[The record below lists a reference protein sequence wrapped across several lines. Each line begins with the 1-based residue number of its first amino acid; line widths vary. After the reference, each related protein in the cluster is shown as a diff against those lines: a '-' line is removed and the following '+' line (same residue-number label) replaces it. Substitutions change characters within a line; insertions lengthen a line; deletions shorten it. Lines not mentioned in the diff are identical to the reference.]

1 MFGLFK
7 KRIRRVVERTA
18 AVDADDRRRSRRDRV
33 LLKGKIV
40 YGPGYTAD
48 CRIRDLTPT
57 GARLMLDPD
66 QIAPR
71 DFHLIVVRDGFA
83 YRAHRLWSKDMEA
96 GVFFGESHDLAADV
110 PAHIQPI
117 RKLWAQLAPRP

>member
-1 MFGLFK
+1 MFGLFR
-7 KRIRRVVERTA
+7 KRLRA
-18 AVDADDRRRSRRDRV
+18 AVTATTDAEDRRRARRDRV

-48 CRIRDLTPT
+48 CRIRDLTEA

-66 QIAPR
+66 QTAPR

-83 YRAHRLWSKDMEA
+83 YRAHRLWSKEMEA
-96 GVFFGESHDLAADV
+96 GVFFGESHDLAGPI